1 MTTLDAVRR
10 VGGAQVAVVLLVALA
25 VTLLRLAAFPLALV
39 ALGLD
44 AAADTLTALPA
55 LTDPSDS
62 APATGDA
69 R

>member
-25 VTLLRLAAFPLALV
+25 VTLLRLAALPLALV